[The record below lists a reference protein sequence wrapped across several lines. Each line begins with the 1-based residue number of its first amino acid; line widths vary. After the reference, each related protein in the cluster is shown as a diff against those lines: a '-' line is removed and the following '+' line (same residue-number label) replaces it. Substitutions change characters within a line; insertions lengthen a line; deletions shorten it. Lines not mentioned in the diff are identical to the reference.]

1 MGLPVSSFG
10 VRTAG
15 QLLAEIETPEI
26 DQKLNQAVQRAAENL
41 ELARATL
48 KAGTTCCKEKSSPR
62 KEFDEKKAGAVANPI
77 GSLREGVVVKVQAQP
92 SKS

>member
-1 MGLPVSSFG
+1 M
-10 VRTAG
+10 
-15 QLLAEIETPEI
+15 Q
-26 DQKLNQAVQRAAENL
+26 QAAENL

-48 KAGTTCCKEKSSPR
+48 KAGTTYCKEKSSPR
-62 KEFDEKKAGAVANPI
+62 KGSDEKKAAAVANPI